1 MRMLSDRRETL
12 VAGVAFAALVIAGN
26 ALQGSTP
33 ALHGD
38 AEAVVDFYTDKPT
51 RIAIAMSLSLLSLFF
66 LAWFLAAL
74 ASAFDGLDDVH
85 RLARR
90 AATGASAALIALLA
104 AGFSLNAAGALR
116 AGEAG
121 ISPES
126 AVVFYDGSL
135 ALTGLAAPLLMAV
148 LLAATARVVLRSR
161 NLPRWFGIL
170 SVALAVLGIV
180 TPLSFVLSLL
190 FPLWVVAAA
199 VLMTRSLPK
208 ARAAAPEM

>member
-1 MRMLSDRRETL
+1 MLRERRESL
-12 VAGVAFAALVIAGN
+12 VAGIAFAALVVAGN

-66 LAWFLAAL
+66 LAWFLAAF
-74 ASAFDGLDDVH
+74 ASAFDGLDEVH
-85 RLARR
+85 RRARR

-104 AGFSLNAAGALR
+104 GGFALNAAGALR
-116 AGEAG
+116 AGDAG

-126 AVVFYDGSL
+126 AVVFYDGGL
-135 ALTGLAAPLLMAV
+135 ALTGLAAPLAMAV

-161 NLPRWFGIL
+161 TLPRWFGIL
-170 SVALAVLGIV
+170 SAALAVLGIV
-180 TPLSFVLSLL
+180 TPLSFVLFLI

-199 VLMTRSLPK
+199 VLSGRAAPK
-208 ARAAAPEM
+208 ARADTPGL

>member
-1 MRMLSDRRETL
+1 MRMLSHRGETL
-12 VAGVAFAALVIAGN
+12 LAGIAFAVLVIAGN
-26 ALQGSTP
+26 ALQGGTP

-90 AATGASAALIALLA
+90 AATGASAALVALLA
-104 AGFSLNAAGALR
+104 AGFALNAAGALR

-135 ALTGLAAPLLMAV
+135 ALTGLAAPLTMAV

-161 NLPRWFGIL
+161 TLPRWFGML
-170 SVALAVLGIV
+170 SAALAVLGIV

-199 VLMTRSLPK
+199 IVMARSVPNG
-208 ARAAAPEM
+208 RAAAPEL